1 MQLWTRFFF
10 LFFLLNREI
19 RVTVESSNA
28 IDCRFRILE
37 HIGSR
42 TFDRCSCSLD
52 NILRKR
58 KKKKKNASQWL
69 SLIITRVNQCRRGVV
84 EFDGI
89 NSDD

>member
-58 KKKKKNASQWL
+58 KKKKKCLTMA
-69 SLIITRVNQCRRGVV
+69 
-84 EFDGI
+84 FI
-89 NSDD
+89 NNNTCESMSKGSS